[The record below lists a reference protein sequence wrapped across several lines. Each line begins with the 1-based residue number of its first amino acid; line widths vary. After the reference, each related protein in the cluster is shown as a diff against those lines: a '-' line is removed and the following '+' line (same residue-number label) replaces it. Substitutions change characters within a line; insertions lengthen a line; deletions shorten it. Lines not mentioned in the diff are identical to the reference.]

1 MMNNCNKGLSFYLF
15 IAFDFVGELCCQSDT
30 LFRFKIR
37 NLFFC
42 IEVLFS
48 ILQCAVETDWG

>member
-1 MMNNCNKGLSFYLF
+1 MMDNCNKGLSFFF
-15 IAFDFVGELCCQSDT
+15 IAFDFVGEQYCQSDT
-30 LFRFKIR
+30 LFRFKIM